1 MRAKITRCETGDAAF
16 AVDRNG
22 VIVLW
27 NQAAEQVMGYS
38 STTAIGQFCWKL
50 LCGEDVYGNQY
61 CCKRCPLREMAFRRK
76 SVNTYQAT
84 FKTAY
89 NGRTQFSI
97 SCMVVFD
104 DAGTKLLLHICR
116 PEKETAEYHKRHG
129 AISSLVSKHLD
140 NLTKRENEVLTLLA
154 DGHSTRDIAS
164 SMGISTST
172 VRNHIQHLMRKLNA
186 HNRLEAVMTGQRL
199 KMN

>member
-1 MRAKITRCETGDAAF
+1 MVAQIKKRETGDAAF

-27 NQAAEQVMGYS
+27 NQAAEQTMGYS
-38 STTAIGQFCWKL
+38 STTAIGQYCWKL

-61 CCKRCPLREMAFRRK
+61 CCERCPLREMAFRHE

-89 NGRTQFSI
+89 SRRTQFSI
-97 SCMVVFD
+97 NCMVVFD
-104 DAGTKLLLHICR
+104 DLGTKLLLHICH
-116 PEKETAEYHKRHG
+116 PEKETAELDDGHV
-129 AISSLVSKHLD
+129 ANSSLVSKHLD
-140 NLTKRENEVLTLLA
+140 NLTKRENEVLEFLA
-154 DGHSTRDIAS
+154 AGQSTPDIAS
-164 SMGISTST
+164 SMGISNST
-172 VRNHIQHLMRKLNA
+172 VRNHIQHLMGKLNA

-199 KMN
+199 KMK